1 MRGRFISLEGGEG
14 VGKTTQRKRL
24 MEALALRGVP
34 SILTREPGG
43 SEGAEAIRGLLMS
56 GDVGRWS
63 SRAEALLFAAARS
76 DHVERVIRPALEA
89 GTWVVC
95 DRYVDSTRAY
105 QGIQGLD
112 DRDILAL
119 HDFGSR
125 GLMPDR
131 TLVLALPEGLGER
144 RAERRDGGAADRFA
158 KRGGDFHR
166 DVERRFAAIAQA
178 DPGRVR
184 MVDAVGTVEQVTQ
197 RLLDALEDLL
207 EREEEAVVT

>member
-24 MEALALRGVP
+24 MDTLAQRGIP
-34 SILTREPGG
+34 SLLTREPGG

-56 GDVGRWS
+56 GEVARWNP
-63 SRAEALLFAAARS
+63 RTEALLFAAARS

-105 QGIQGLD
+105 QGIQGLED
-112 DRDILAL
+112 ADILSL
-119 HDFGSR
+119 HAFGSQ

-131 TLVLALPEGLGER
+131 TLILTLPAGIGEK
-144 RAERRDGGAADRFA
+144 RAEQRDGAAADRFA

-166 DVERRFAAIAQA
+166 NVAERFSAIAIA
-178 DPGRVR
+178 DPDRVR
-184 MVDAVGTVEQVTQ
+184 IIDAAGTEEQVTE
-197 RLLDALEDLL
+197 RLLDALGDMLPG
-207 EREEEAVVT
+207 